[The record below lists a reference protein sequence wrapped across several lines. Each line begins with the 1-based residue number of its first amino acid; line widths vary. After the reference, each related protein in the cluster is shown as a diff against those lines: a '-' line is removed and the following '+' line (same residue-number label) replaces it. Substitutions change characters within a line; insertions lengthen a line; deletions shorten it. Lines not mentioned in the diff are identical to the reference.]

1 MGLAEPD
8 RTSRRYSVEM
18 ITPMAHPPDLYEDV
32 TQVYLRLIRKD
43 SPHAAVHI
51 AEIIPLCGA
60 AAALRA
66 AVILAVIKIEVRQ
79 DRWIPGKSI
88 YASLIEDH
96 PAAIPALE
104 AAIICCLQA
113 WGVLA
118 DVTDEWTRHDLTT
131 PGLSP
136 PSTELSQP

>member
-1 MGLAEPD
+1 
-8 RTSRRYSVEM
+8 M
-18 ITPMAHPPDLYEDV
+18 IAYMAHLSDLYEDV
-32 TQVYLRLIRKD
+32 TQVYLRLIRKA
-43 SPHAAVHI
+43 SSHAAVHI

-96 PAAIPALE
+96 PV
-104 AAIICCLQA
+104 AIICCLQA

-118 DVTDEWTRHDLTT
+118 DVTDEWTRPDYSRAVAPFHRAFPTGWEVTSRFRRNSEFTGTRSYARL
-131 PGLSP
+131 
-136 PSTELSQP
+136 E